1 MACHT
6 AFEVDFYRQTAVV
19 FSHSLGR
26 MRTLKYGRKGT
37 ASGCFDLPQDFGFQ
51 LSLHSV

>member
-26 MRTLKYGRKGT
+26 KRTQFPLGT
-37 ASGCFDLPQDFGFQ
+37 WENA
-51 LSLHSV
+51 